1 VIHQFSK
8 TSRPDPNRQFL
19 PLSISVPFLT
29 TGSQLNA
36 LVVCLCA
43 VLSTVADESESEYSP
58 LVAPGS
64 VNSLAM
70 ETDQTTDSLFEIRDP
85 ETVFRAQSPGP
96 VGLPP
101 VGGDPFLQAPGIV
114 DPYSGLPGGGF
125 LYGANGPQPFRM
137 GSQPRLDMFYTP
149 EEMTSLGSRFEAW
162 GFDLSIEN
170 TQPSSLFQ
178 GTMFSVTPQ
187 FGMRMYSGPQDV
199 DMPESVFR
207 FGLDMEWET
216 QQAGPMSMLIG
227 FSPSIN
233 SDLKGSSLNR
243 TAFNWDSKAV
253 LMYQLSPTW
262 QAIMGVGFWD
272 RLNDKII
279 PYAGWIYTDDVFE
292 MKLTFPEAQLS
303 MFVGNELGTAKWMY
317 LRGEYHVE
325 SYQIERVGTQDQVE
339 LSDYRVVLGTKMDTG
354 RLNWYL
360 EGGFIFDRDVRFRSV
375 TSDFDVST
383 GIITQFG
390 VRF

>member
-1 VIHQFSK
+1 
-8 TSRPDPNRQFL
+8 
-19 PLSISVPFLT
+19 
-29 TGSQLNA
+29 
-36 LVVCLCA
+36 
-43 VLSTVADESESEYSP
+43 
-58 LVAPGS
+58 
-64 VNSLAM
+64 
-70 ETDQTTDSLFEIRDP
+70 
-85 ETVFRAQSPGP
+85 
-96 VGLPP
+96 
-101 VGGDPFLQAPGIV
+101 LQAPGIV

-162 GFDLSIEN
+162 GFDFSIEN